1 LKTRE
6 HGTDSL
12 KSIENVIGRKEEVV
26 TGEWTRY
33 NHGALHY
40 ITTILFTI

>member
-1 LKTRE
+1 MPDLKTRE

-26 TGEWTRY
+26 TGE
-33 NHGALHY
+33 
-40 ITTILFTI
+40 